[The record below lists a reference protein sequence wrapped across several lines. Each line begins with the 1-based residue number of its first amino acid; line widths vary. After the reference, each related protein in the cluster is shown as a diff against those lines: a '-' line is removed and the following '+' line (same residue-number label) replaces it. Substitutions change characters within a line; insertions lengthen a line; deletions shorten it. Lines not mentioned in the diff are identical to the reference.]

1 MFFCQFFAMLFDEHG
16 QGLVE
21 YALVI
26 ALVALVAVASLRY
39 FGTRTNNQLYGSI
52 SNAMNTVP

>member
-1 MFFCQFFAMLFDEHG
+1 MLFDEHG